1 MLTFRILIL
10 EKPQMGRWQKS
21 YLVRRMLRQTR
32 ELERG
37 SAFATGLGR
46 FSMPCVAAT
55 ILPSA
60 SPRDRFGFEYEE
72 IYSRVDI

>member
-1 MLTFRILIL
+1 
-10 EKPQMGRWQKS
+10 MGRWQKS

-37 SAFATGLGR
+37 SAFAIGLGKTTTMAWADLH
-46 FSMPCVAAT
+46 SMPCVAAT
-55 ILPSA
+55 ILASA

-72 IYSRVDI
+72 IYSGI